1 MTFTYAGI
9 TPQCM
14 TDTVTVELLQGE
26 DVVESKTFSVK
37 SYCEKVYQSYSDA
50 QTLVAALLSYGA
62 AAQKYAGYN
71 TDNPANVSKVV
82 SFDGLQP
89 VKPEDGIRNVDEIG
103 ADYKNRVMAATVY
116 FDSVIKIRFK
126 VSAEEKVLVDGKEV
140 APENGYV
147 YTSGIKATG
156 FADEHTVEVVKGT
169 NTVSKVTYNVNA
181 YIAQKWDS
189 ENMKNLVQALA
200 CFGAAAKAYK

>member
-1 MTFTYAGI
+1 MKYENIKEGI
-9 TPQCM
+9 
-14 TDTVTVELLQGE
+14 
-26 DVVESKTFSVK
+26 F
-37 SYCEKVYQSYSDA
+37 
-50 QTLVAALLSYGA
+50 LSR
-62 AAQKYAGYN
+62 
-71 TDNPANVSKVV
+71 P
-82 SFDGLQP
+82 
-89 VKPEDGIRNVDEIG
+89 
-103 ADYKNRVMAATVY
+103 NR
-116 FDSVIKIRFK
+116 FI
-126 VSAEEKVLVDGKEV
+126 AEVLVDGKIV